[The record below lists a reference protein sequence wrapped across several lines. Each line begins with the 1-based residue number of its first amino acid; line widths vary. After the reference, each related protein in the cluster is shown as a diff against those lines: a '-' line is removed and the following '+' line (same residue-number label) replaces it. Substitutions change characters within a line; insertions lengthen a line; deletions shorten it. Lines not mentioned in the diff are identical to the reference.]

1 MNCYLRLQ
9 TWLNRRIEIIARRKS
24 LQSGVKKA
32 GLTRTRVEFLD
43 SCGDVSSIRRK
54 GSALERDE
62 PEYHR
67 QIFCLCKHLR
77 GVGFKVL

>member
-1 MNCYLRLQ
+1 MALIGGY
-9 TWLNRRIEIIARRKS
+9 KS
-24 LQSGVKKA
+24 LSEGSLCRVVCRGQA
-32 GLTRTRVEFLD
+32 LHRTRVEFLD
-43 SCGDVSSIRRK
+43 SCEDVSSIRRK